1 MGLFDMFKKKEETRD
16 LIKKYLSIADKRYDE
31 EDMLKRKDLYEIFKK
46 YQGYEKTIDL
56 SDSKEVNKKI
66 SSMMS
71 ELFNLKIVCKN
82 YNEYENL
89 YGKFDKITNDK
100 INTLNILECMALITY
115 IQRQNY
121 WSGGYVDVYVENT
134 KNGYIPQTI
143 NRIISLYESR
153 GK

>member
-1 MGLFDMFKKKEETRD
+1 MGLFDMLNKKN
-16 LIKKYLSIADKRYDE
+16 INKKYLSIGDKRFDE
-31 EDMLKRKDLYEIFKK
+31 EDMLERKDLYEIFKK

-56 SDSKEVNKKI
+56 SDNKEVNKKI
-66 SSMMS
+66 SSLMS

-82 YNEYENL
+82 YNEYEDL
-89 YGKFDKITNDK
+89 YNNFNDITIDK

-115 IQRQNY
+115 IQRQDY
-121 WSGGYVDVYVENT
+121 WSGGYSSPYLNNT
-134 KNGYIPQTI
+134 KNGFIPQII

>member
-1 MGLFDMFKKKEETRD
+1 MELFDMFKKKEETRD

-82 YNEYENL
+82 YNEFQNEIDYNT
-89 YGKFDKITNDK
+89 I
-100 INTLNILECMALITY
+100 TLNKIESLNLLESMAFITF
-115 IQRQNY
+115 IQRQDY
-121 WSGGYVDVYVENT
+121 MSGGNADVYVNNT
-134 KNGYIPQTI
+134 KNEFIPQTI
-143 NRIISLYESR
+143 KRIISMYESR
-153 GK
+153 GE